1 MKSSERCL
9 LLTIHRHQYV
19 SYQHGQLQIT
29 DHLSVTYSQCCI
41 FVLLGP
47 SAVYSQSCYQFQFM
61 VGDYDKL
68 LVNIGG
74 DHLEKGINTNFIS
87 VSIRY
92 AVLCQGRQKWWR
104 VFVQLPDRVSQKQPA
119 QSSLYDPNGR
129 VLQVDFDIIPCST
142 PWPISAVSLMHIILS
157 VFAHFLHHLLWA
169 AQAFQMVSCSL
180 CTVSCSHLCVGLLD
194 LLWQKGLDWIQTA
207 SLVWTEC
214 SSKAAFKQ
222 QN

>member
-61 VGDYDKL
+61 AGDYDKL

-92 AVLCQGRQKWWR
+92 AVLCQS
-104 VFVQLPDRVSQKQPA
+104 LPGKTKV
-119 QSSLYDPNGR
+119 
-129 VLQVDFDIIPCST
+129 VE
-142 PWPISAVSLMHIILS
+142 
-157 VFAHFLHHLLWA
+157 
-169 AQAFQMVSCSL
+169 SL
-180 CTVSCSHLCVGLLD
+180 CSATWQSESETACTKFSVWPQWESPSGRLWYYSLQHTMAYISCVINAHHSVCLR
-194 LLWQKGLDWIQTA
+194 TFFA
-207 SLVWTEC
+207 SLIV
-214 SSKAAFKQ
+214 SSTSFPDGFL
-222 QN
+222 